1 MPDRRSR
8 TSDSEFSTPRKY
20 SWDYGADLG
29 ADENQGE
36 FISTRRNLTFSAD
49 RSAPEGKSAKRDDAT
64 PTNSP
69 TKLRGKTPDILV
81 TPASGST
88 RTSLDGDAES
98 VKSRSSANVTVISDD
113 GRRLIDTEEHG
124 VEAVGRVSEGKPPS
138 VSRTKTSERSS
149 RTQPRDPNSN
159 AAKDNFSNKL
169 LDRVLRHDQKR
180 DSGIDEHGR
189 GSLRQQDDSGM
200 GWDSR
205 FSSSYTHSARDSG
218 LGAKSKSCEDLHG
231 KSGSV
236 VAGVAA
242 AAAAEELSNIS
253 NTRGSETSLTE
264 RIADIMERESPQ
276 RQVCSNA
283 GFKNSFILKRKRRCI
298 SDGFIENPI

>member
-1 MPDRRSR
+1 MDAIQSTLPERRSR

-49 RSAPEGKSAKRDDAT
+49 RSAPEGKSSKRDDAT
-64 PTNSP
+64 PTNSS
-69 TKLRGKTPDILV
+69 TKLRSKTPDILV

-113 GRRLIDTEEHG
+113 GQRLIDTEEHG
-124 VEAVGRVSEGKPPS
+124 VEAVGRVSEGKPPN

-149 RTQPRDPNSN
+149 RTQPRDPNGN

-169 LDRVLRHDQKR
+169 LDRVLRQDQQR

-236 VAGVAA
+236 AA
-242 AAAAEELSNIS
+242 AAAVAAGEELSNIS

-276 RQVCSNA
+276 RQVCSNT
-283 GFKNSFILKRKRRCI
+283 GSYWSE
-298 SDGFIENPI
+298 SDVAFQMGS

>member
-1 MPDRRSR
+1 MPERRSR

-69 TKLRGKTPDILV
+69 TKLRSKTPDILV

-88 RTSLDGDAES
+88 RTSLDGDTES

-113 GRRLIDTEEHG
+113 GRRLVDTEEHG
-124 VEAVGRVSEGKPPS
+124 VEAAGMVSEGKPPS
-138 VSRTKTSERSS
+138 ASRTKTGERAS
-149 RTQPRDPNSN
+149 RAQPRDPGSN

-169 LDRVLRHDQKR
+169 LDRVLRQDQQR

-189 GSLRQQDDSGM
+189 GSLRHQDDSGM

-231 KSGSV
+231 KSGS
-236 VAGVAA
+236 AAVAA
-242 AAAAEELSNIS
+242 TAEELSNTS
-253 NTRGSETSLTE
+253 NTRGGETSLTE

-276 RQVCSNA
+276 RQVCSLNVRLYL
-283 GFKNSFILKRKRRCI
+283 SE
-298 SDGFIENPI
+298 SDVAFQMGS

>member
-1 MPDRRSR
+1 MRRSVDAIQSALPERPSR

-49 RSAPEGKSAKRDDAT
+49 RSAPEGKSAKRDDTT

-69 TKLRGKTPDILV
+69 TRLRSKMPDILV

-98 VKSRSSANVTVISDD
+98 VRSRSSANVTVVSDD
-113 GRRLIDTEEHG
+113 GRRLVDTEEHG
-124 VEAVGRVSEGKPPS
+124 VGAVGLVSEGKPPS
-138 VSRTKTSERSS
+138 VSRTKTRERAS
-149 RTQPRDPNSN
+149 RTQPRDPSSN
-159 AAKDNFSNKL
+159 AVKDNFSNKL
-169 LDRVLRHDQKR
+169 LDRVLRQDQQR

-189 GSLRQQDDSGM
+189 GSLRHQDDSGM

-218 LGAKSKSCEDLHG
+218 LGAKSKSCEDLHD
-231 KSGSV
+231 KSGA
-236 VAGVAA
+236 VAAA
-242 AAAAEELSNIS
+242 AAAAEELSNTS
-253 NTRGSETSLTE
+253 NTRRGSETSLTE

-276 RQVCSNA
+276 RQVCSRA
-283 GFKNSFILKRKRRCI
+283 DFKNSFILA
-298 SDGFIENPI
+298 

>member
-1 MPDRRSR
+1 MPERRSR

-49 RSAPEGKSAKRDDAT
+49 RSAPEGKGAKRDDAT

-69 TKLRGKTPDILV
+69 TKLRSKTPDILV

-113 GRRLIDTEEHG
+113 GRRLVDTEEHG
-124 VEAVGRVSEGKPPS
+124 VEGVGIVSEGMPPS
-138 VSRTKTSERSS
+138 VSRTKTSERAS
-149 RTQPRDPNSN
+149 RTQPRDPGRNG
-159 AAKDNFSNKL
+159 AKDSFSNKL
-169 LDRVLRHDQKR
+169 LDRVLRQDQQR

-236 VAGVAA
+236 AAGV

-283 GFKNSFILKRKRRCI
+283 GFKNSFILKRKRPRF

>member
-1 MPDRRSR
+1 MPERRSR
-8 TSDSEFSTPRKY
+8 NSDSEFSTPRKY

-36 FISTRRNLTFSAD
+36 FISTRRNLTFSGD
-49 RSAPEGKSAKRDDAT
+49 RSAPEGKSAKREDAT
-64 PTNSP
+64 PANSP
-69 TKLRGKTPDILV
+69 TKHRSKTPDILV

-88 RTSLDGDAES
+88 RTSLDGDVES
-98 VKSRSSANVTVISDD
+98 VKSRSPENVTVISDG
-113 GRRLIDTEEHG
+113 GRRFGGTEERG
-124 VEAVGRVSEGKPPS
+124 TEAVGRISEDKPPS
-138 VSRTKTSERSS
+138 VSRTKTSERLP
-149 RTQPRDPNSN
+149 RTQPRDPSSN
-159 AAKDNFSNKL
+159 AVKDGFSNKL
-169 LDRVLRHDQKR
+169 LDRVLRQDQQR

-189 GSLRQQDDSGM
+189 GSLRHQDDSGM

-236 VAGVAA
+236 AA
-242 AAAAEELSNIS
+242 PAAEEMS

-276 RQVCSNA
+276 RQVSLNDSHTA
-283 GFKNSFILKRKRRCI
+283 FHVGHRHVIKTFWP
-298 SDGFIENPI
+298 GVT